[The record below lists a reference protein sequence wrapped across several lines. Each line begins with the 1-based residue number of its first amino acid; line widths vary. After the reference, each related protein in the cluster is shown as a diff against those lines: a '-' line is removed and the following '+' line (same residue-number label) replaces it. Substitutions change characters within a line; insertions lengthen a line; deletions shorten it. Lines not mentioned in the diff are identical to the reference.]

1 MNMILSPGR
10 KYVFVHIPKTGGTS
24 MALALE
30 ARARADDIMLGDTPK
45 ASRRRKRLR
54 NVKTR
59 GRLWK
64 HSSLAD
70 IEGLL
75 PDTQLRSL
83 YAFTLVR
90 NPWDR
95 VVSLYHWLR
104 NQGFEHPSVQLAKAT
119 DFSGF
124 IADEATQFA
133 LRQSP
138 VRAYMTHADGQEQCD
153 TYIRLEHFE
162 ADAAPLFRH
171 LGFSLTLDRVN
182 RSDRGAEY
190 RPYYTDHTAEI
201 IAEACA
207 DDIQRFGY
215 RF

>member
-104 NQGFEHPSVQLAKAT
+104 NQGFEHPSVQLA
-119 DFSGF
+119 
-124 IADEATQFA
+124 
-133 LRQSP
+133 
-138 VRAYMTHADGQEQCD
+138 
-153 TYIRLEHFE
+153 
-162 ADAAPLFRH
+162 
-171 LGFSLTLDRVN
+171 
-182 RSDRGAEY
+182 
-190 RPYYTDHTAEI
+190 
-201 IAEACA
+201 
-207 DDIQRFGY
+207 
-215 RF
+215 